1 MHGRL
6 PGTAESAADEL
17 CSVDEK
23 CPDVLVVNGK
33 RIAVSA
39 VKDPALIP
47 WKAAGVDYVVESTG
61 LFTDVAKASAHLKA
75 GAKKVCSPCAVWVAV
90 LLLTHAR
97 RSSSPRRPRTR
108 PCSSW
113 A

>member
-1 MHGRL
+1 MTCSALTLFARYDTVHGRL
-6 PGTAESAADEL
+6 PGTAESVPDEL

-23 CPDVLVVNGK
+23 CPDVLIVNGK
-33 RIAVSA
+33 RVAVSA

-75 GAKKVCSPCAVWVAV
+75 GAKKVRHLMERCA
-90 LLLTHAR
+90 L
-97 RSSSPRRPRTR
+97 
-108 PCSSW
+108 
-113 A
+113 